1 MGKEKRG
8 LLRKWKRGLALLLGI
23 AVIGAQLPLPAAA
36 AEGNPVSYQT
46 CTVNS
51 DNGLDW
57 DTGTVADYTEVT
69 DSTTAWS
76 NGWYVVNGAV
86 TINTRVTVSGN
97 VSLILTDGC
106 TLTINGGITLE
117 GSNSLTIYGQEA
129 GTGSLKAIG
138 SDQSVTNGAY
148 TGIGGRTEKDGGSLT
163 VYGGSVT
170 AIGGSS
176 TTENGAVGI
185 GGGNRGMM
193 NVGAGGSL
201 TVYGGSVTATGGSS
215 MSGSRVVGIG
225 GGYSGGMNVGAD
237 TNINFQ
243 GGRITQNGSVTN
255 TSYYI
260 VSVTPGSNMS
270 SDSTLTQ
277 KVEIPSNH
285 TAITDIIITAS
296 EDYGFPLD
304 YISKISGVTDNKING
319 LNVTQEEDTKITISG
334 TPGADVNITLS
345 DAAARPEAP
354 SGLKG
359 ESPSYVG
366 AADGKLTGVNS
377 TMEYR
382 KEGDTAWTACPSP
395 GTEVTG
401 LAAGTY
407 EVRLKATN
415 SAPAGYAAEV
425 TVGIGP
431 ERISVT
437 APAFD
442 AVTYGDA
449 RPSAQTITVKNNA
462 DTVTTITGVALSGT
476 NADSFE
482 LNKTSGTDISAGG
495 TDSTTY
501 TIQPKAGLNAGTYS
515 ATIAVTYQ
523 TGTSTGQTGES
534 TRTVEAQVSLTV
546 NKKQLTASMIGDISD
561 QYYTGAAIEPNVIV
575 TDTAGI
581 TEDDY
586 EISYLNNTAAG
597 QATVT
602 ITGKNNY
609 TGSVTKNF
617 TIQYIDMPE
626 ILVNEQRF
634 DSEKWY
640 TSDVTISAGNGTD
653 NVWSVSIDGVT
664 FADTYTVS
672 EEGANTVNLYFKN
685 AAPDKPGFITAKQT
699 MTVQIDRT
707 APDGDITIQENS
719 IKKFIHEITFGLFYK
734 ENVDVKITATDTGSG
749 IRSAEYYRSEKILTE
764 DEVKALTD
772 AQWKKCSNPAS
783 CVITET
789 AKNAEQFIYYVRIMD
804 NAGNVTIFG
813 SDGVTFDTKTSVING
828 IENDRTSPQMGDKSN
843 ISFLVFMLI
852 SGAAFAGMVVCDKKR
867 RKQIK

>member
-1 MGKEKRG
+1 MD
-8 LLRKWKRGLALLLGI
+8 
-23 AVIGAQLPLPAAA
+23 
-36 AEGNPVSYQT
+36 GN
-46 CTVNS
+46 
-51 DNGLDW
+51 
-57 DTGTVADYTEVT
+57 
-69 DSTTAWS
+69 
-76 NGWYVVNGAV
+76 
-86 TINTRVTVSGN
+86 
-97 VSLILTDGC
+97 
-106 TLTINGGITLE
+106 
-117 GSNSLTIYGQEA
+117 
-129 GTGSLKAIG
+129 
-138 SDQSVTNGAY
+138 
-148 TGIGGRTEKDGGSLT
+148 
-163 VYGGSVT
+163 
-170 AIGGSS
+170 
-176 TTENGAVGI
+176 
-185 GGGNRGMM
+185 
-193 NVGAGGSL
+193 
-201 TVYGGSVTATGGSS
+201 
-215 MSGSRVVGIG
+215 RVVGIG
-225 GGYSGGMNVGAD
+225 GGYRGSVKTGAD

-243 GGRITQNGSVTN
+243 GGRITQNGSVTY

-277 KVEIPSNH
+277 KVVISSNN

-319 LNVTQEEDTKITISG
+319 LTVTQEEDTTITISG
-334 TPGADVNITLS
+334 TPSADVNITLS
-345 DAAARPEAP
+345 DAAARPAAP

-366 AADGKLTGVNS
+366 AEDGKLTGVDS

-382 KEGDTAWTACPSP
+382 IKDDTAWTACPSS
-395 GTEVTG
+395 GTGVTG

-407 EVRLKATN
+407 EVRLKATS
-415 SAPAGYAAEV
+415 SAPAGQTAEV
-425 TVGIGP
+425 TVGSGP

-437 APAFD
+437 ASAFD
-442 AVTYGDA
+442 SVTYGDA
-449 RPSAQTITVKNNA
+449 QLSAKTIMVKNNA
-462 DTVTTITGVALSGT
+462 NTVTTITGVALSGT

-482 LNKTSGTDISAGG
+482 LNRTSGTDISAGG

-501 TIQPKAGLNAGTYS
+501 TIQPKAELNAGTYS

-546 NKKQLTASMIGDISD
+546 NKKQLTTSMIGNISD

-586 EISYLNNTAAG
+586 EIFYLNNTAAG

-609 TGSVTKNF
+609 TGTVTKNF

-640 TSDVTISAGNGTD
+640 TSDVTISGGNGTD
-653 NVWSVSIDGVT
+653 NVWSVSTDGVT

-789 AKNAEQFIYYVRIMD
+789 AKKAEQFIYYVRITD
-804 NAGNVTIFG
+804 NAGNVMIFG
-813 SDGVTFDTKTSVING
+813 SDGVTFDTKDSVING